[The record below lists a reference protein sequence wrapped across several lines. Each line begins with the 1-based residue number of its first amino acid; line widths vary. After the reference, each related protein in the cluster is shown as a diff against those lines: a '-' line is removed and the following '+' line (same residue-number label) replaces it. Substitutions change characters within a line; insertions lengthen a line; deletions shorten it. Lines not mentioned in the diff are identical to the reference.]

1 MFDNLSSG
9 GKGKGSKTG
18 KAVRLKCDEAKPE
31 CFNCRGKGVKCGGY
45 GRKLQWSMK
54 HQVNYATHKSAWHK
68 SRGCQT
74 RSAGL
79 TMRPAE
85 IKRDLL
91 ESGERLTPSDLTGNA
106 SKLVE
111 APFDASFLLH
121 SDSAFEFVN
130 HEPDDQLLYTPDLD
144 NEQPWDTDPTVRLL
158 DFGSMSES
166 HLSPPPQITA
176 QTHHVLAEEKYS
188 SDAIVSL
195 PAARDKV
202 HRVPRNILNIP
213 SLLITRWFEQ
223 VCPIWSAFDSEISL
237 NRTLAKRLWGESEA
251 VLTSLQSMSAAYMS
265 NQAPQMKATAFQYMQ
280 AAMNAITSEILVLN
294 TRVVMRTLPVGVLFA
309 LVCMGTIF
317 GWINR
322 HELVKRLLKNTKAIL
337 SEAKLHSQNF
347 SPSDREML
355 SFFVS
360 STQYWDTLVTFMGVE
375 DESGAAVGDD
385 NSEDTMLH
393 FDINGNGSQCST
405 LTPHPWTGISTMTSQ
420 LFCESIKCCR
430 SFRKKMRGDE
440 EGHTSLLDALDFM
453 AKAEQLEIMLKQ
465 LEYPNLDEIG
475 ETGDRLTPRQHLI
488 EAAEAYRLSALLH
501 LYQTFPNT
509 STEVS
514 PIGSFEIARDDVIW
528 GDRVVPLALYLTDL
542 LKKIPP
548 ESGSRSLLPILYIA
562 ASTGLR
568 FRGGPS
574 NLQLTAGLGDSSGL
588 SADNAMTYDLSDLS
602 WTSPHGSFDAFTS
615 VSEDIILIG
624 DARHLIMQR
633 LGLLENCLYPKPIE
647 IAKNLV
653 KAIWEAYDN
662 DIFDQHD
669 VHWADIMED
678 LGLRSIFG

>member
-1 MFDNLSSG
+1 
-9 GKGKGSKTG
+9 
-18 KAVRLKCDEAKPE
+18 
-31 CFNCRGKGVKCGGY
+31 
-45 GRKLQWSMK
+45 MK
-54 HQVNYATHKSAWHK
+54 HQVDFYAHASAWQKNRVCH
-68 SRGCQT
+68 T

-79 TMRPAE
+79 RLRAAE
-85 IKRDLL
+85 RNPGLL
-91 ESGERLTPSDLTGNA
+91 EFGEPPTSSGLTEYVS
-106 SKLVE
+106 SQVE
-111 APFDASFLLH
+111 APSPPSFDASFLLH
-121 SDSAFEFVN
+121 SDSALEFFS
-130 HEPDDQLLYTPDLD
+130 HEPDDQLVHTPDLE
-144 NEQPWDTDPTVRLL
+144 NEQPWKDPDPTVQLL
-158 DFGSMSES
+158 DFGSMSDFN
-166 HLSPPPQITA
+166 LSPPHTNTQP
-176 QTHHVLAEEKYS
+176 HHDLAKEKDS
-188 SDAIVSL
+188 PDDIVSL

-265 NQAPQMKATAFQYMQ
+265 NQAPQMKAAAFQYMQ

-294 TRVVMRTLPVGVLFA
+294 TRGVMRTLPVGVLFA

-337 SEAKLHSQNF
+337 SEAKLHSQYF
-347 SPSDREML
+347 SLSDREML

-375 DESGAAVGDD
+375 DESGTAIGDD

-393 FDINGNGSQCST
+393 FDINGSESQYST
-405 LTPHPWTGISTMTSQ
+405 LTPHPWTGISTLTSQ

-430 SFRKKMRGDE
+430 SFRKKMREHE
-440 EGHTSLLDALDFM
+440 EGPASLLDALDLM
-453 AKAEQLEIMLKQ
+453 TRAEQLEIMLKQ

-568 FRGGPS
+568 FRGSPS
-574 NLQLTAGLGDSSGL
+574 NVQLTAGLGDSSGL
-588 SADNAMTYDLSDLS
+588 LADNVMSYDLSELS

-615 VSEDIILIG
+615 VSEDIILIS

>member
-1 MFDNLSSG
+1 
-9 GKGKGSKTG
+9 
-18 KAVRLKCDEAKPE
+18 
-31 CFNCRGKGVKCGGY
+31 
-45 GRKLQWSMK
+45 
-54 HQVNYATHKSAWHK
+54 
-68 SRGCQT
+68 
-74 RSAGL
+74 
-79 TMRPAE
+79 
-85 IKRDLL
+85 
-91 ESGERLTPSDLTGNA
+91 
-106 SKLVE
+106 
-111 APFDASFLLH
+111 
-121 SDSAFEFVN
+121 
-130 HEPDDQLLYTPDLD
+130 
-144 NEQPWDTDPTVRLL
+144 
-158 DFGSMSES
+158 
-166 HLSPPPQITA
+166 
-176 QTHHVLAEEKYS
+176 
-188 SDAIVSL
+188 
-195 PAARDKV
+195 
-202 HRVPRNILNIP
+202 
-213 SLLITRWFEQ
+213 
-223 VCPIWSAFDSEISL
+223 
-237 NRTLAKRLWGESEA
+237 
-251 VLTSLQSMSAAYMS
+251 MSAAYMS

-294 TRVVMRTLPVGVLFA
+294 TRGIMQTLPVGVLFA

-322 HELVKRLLKNTKAIL
+322 HELVKRLLRNTKAIL
-337 SEAKLHSQNF
+337 SEAKLHSQSF

-360 STQYWDTLVTFMGVE
+360 STQYWDTLVTFMGYE
-375 DESGAAVGDD
+375 DGSVATIGDD
-385 NSEDTMLH
+385 KSEDMVLP
-393 FDINGNGSQCST
+393 FDLNVTQHPT
-405 LTPHPWTGISTMTSQ
+405 LTPHPWTGISTLTSQ

-430 SFRKKMRGDE
+430 SFRKKMKGHE
-440 EGHTSLLDALDFM
+440 EDPASMLDTLDVM
-453 AKAEQLEIMLKQ
+453 ARAEQLEVMLKQ

-509 STEVS
+509 KTEVS
-514 PIGSFEIARDDVIW
+514 PIGPFEIARDDVIW
-528 GDRVVPLALYLTDL
+528 GDRVVPLALYLTNL

-568 FRGGPS
+568 FRGGLLSAPR
-574 NLQLTAGLGDSSGL
+574 TAALGDSSGL
-588 SADNAMTYDLSDLS
+588 SADHAMFHDSSDFS
-602 WTSPHGSFDAFTS
+602 WASPHGSFDAFTS
-615 VSEDIILIG
+615 MSEDIILIG

-662 DIFDQHD
+662 DLFDQHD